1 MLRIKQSNLEDVF
14 RKNRKIVLFGAG
26 SVTKIMF
33 EAYKKL
39 AFEEKVDYIIDNNKS
54 RDGEIIQINDKAI
67 RIVSIE
73 HFIDLGYA
81 SYALIIM
88 PVFMLDIVKQLDSLK
103 EFDEVPC
110 YIYPF
115 LMNRDNDKKFLIKHF
130 KEMKIPKTIHYC
142 WFGRN
147 PFPDKYKRNIE
158 SCKKYCPDYE
168 IVEWNETNYD
178 VKKNRFMRQ
187 AYEKRKWEYVS
198 DYARKDIIFQYGGVY
213 FDTDV
218 EFIKPIDDLLFH
230 DFFIGCDDVA
240 NIASGAGFGAVKG
253 NALMKEF
260 RDDYDNHIFVD
271 NAGSIVGKVCGIYES
286 LFFVKYGYKPNNKL
300 QILNNG
306 GVIFPREVLCPISWI
321 GMPDIYTE
329 NTLTAHKY
337 DDLLID
343 NKGKENAPAQRRE
356 IEMLIER
363 MKRGEAE
370 I

>member
-158 SCKKYCPDYE
+158 SWKKYCP
-168 IVEWNETNYD
+168 
-178 VKKNRFMRQ
+178 
-187 AYEKRKWEYVS
+187 